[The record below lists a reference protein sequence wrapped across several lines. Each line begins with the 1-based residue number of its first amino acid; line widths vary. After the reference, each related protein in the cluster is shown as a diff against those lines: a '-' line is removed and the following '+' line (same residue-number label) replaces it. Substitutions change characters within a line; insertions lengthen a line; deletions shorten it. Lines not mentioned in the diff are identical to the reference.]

1 MSPLLLNLTT
11 LAALGCAVL
20 AGVFIA
26 FSTLVMKALGRVP
39 APQGILAMQEINRA
53 ALTPAFMVLFLGTTL
68 LCGMLSVWSFLLWGS
83 GSALLLLAAGVT
95 CLVGAFG
102 LTAAITSRGTTHW
115 TPSTRPGP
123 TRSRG
128 GPATGGAGPGGTM
141 CAGVHHWRRPYC
153 SRWHLSCGERRD
165 CPAGRERTN

>member
-1 MSPLLLNLTT
+1 MSPLLLILTT

-68 LCGMLSVWSFLLWGS
+68 LCGLLTVWSFLLWGS
-83 GSALLLLAAGVT
+83 GSALLLLAGGVHLSGGRLRLDGRLSRPAEQRTGRPRPVPGRLGLAVDQLPAGVDPVEP
-95 CLVGAFG
+95 CARVC
-102 LTAAITSRGTTHW
+102 I
-115 TPSTRPGP
+115 
-123 TRSRG
+123 
-128 GPATGGAGPGGTM
+128 TGGGRTVHGGT
-141 CAGVHHWRRPYC
+141 
-153 SRWHLSCGERRD
+153 
-165 CPAGRERTN
+165 CPAVNAETAGRS

>member
-1 MSPLLLNLTT
+1 MSPLLLILTT

-20 AGVFIA
+20 AGVFVA

-68 LCGMLSVWSFLLWGS
+68 LCGLLTAWSFLLWGS
-83 GSALLLLAAGVT
+83 GSALLLLAGGVT

-102 LTAAITSRGTTHW
+102 LTAGYHVPRNNALDALDPSRAD
-115 TPSTRPGP
+115 S
-123 TRSRG
+123 
-128 GPATGGAGPGGTM
+128 
-141 CAGVHHWRRPYC
+141 V
-153 SRWHLSCGERRD
+153 SRWTSYRRGWTRWNHVRG
-165 CPAGRERTN
+165 CASLAAAVLFTVALVLR

>member
-68 LCGMLSVWSFLLWGS
+68 LCGLLTVWSFLLWGS
-83 GSALLLLAAGVT
+83 GSALLLLAGGVT

-102 LTAAITSRGTTHW
+102 LTAGYHVPHNNALDALDPSRADSVARW
-115 TPSTRPGP
+115 TGYRRGWTRWNHV
-123 TRSRG
+123 RG
-128 GPATGGAGPGGTM
+128 
-141 CAGVHHWRRPYC
+141 CASLAAAVLFTVALVLR
-153 SRWHLSCGERRD
+153 
-165 CPAGRERTN
+165 

>member
-1 MSPLLLNLTT
+1 MSPLLLILTT

-20 AGVFIA
+20 AGVFVA

-68 LCGMLSVWSFLLWGS
+68 LCGLLTVWSFLLWGS
-83 GSALLLLAAGVT
+83 GSALLLLAGGVT

-102 LTAAITSRGTTHW
+102 LTAGYHVPQNNALDALDPSRAD
-115 TPSTRPGP
+115 S
-123 TRSRG
+123 
-128 GPATGGAGPGGTM
+128 
-141 CAGVHHWRRPYC
+141 V
-153 SRWHLSCGERRD
+153 SRWTGYRRGWTRWNHVRG
-165 CPAGRERTN
+165 CASLAAAVLFTVALVLR